1 MKGLNINQSMIR
13 NYLHGTKEG
22 TYEVLNG
29 NLFSFVSYYFFLIF
43 LFTLF
48 VIYQKVIKTQA
59 ILVLLTHFES

>member
-13 NYLHGTKEG
+13 NHLHGTKEG
-22 TYEVLNG
+22 TQEVLNE

-48 VIYQKVIKTQA
+48 VIYQKLIKTQA